1 MIVCETPLR
10 EVQGQREALVEMLDR
25 RPEMEEWV
33 MGALAVLAWM
43 EHGTPL
49 PLEEARRL

>member
-10 EVQGQREALVEMLDR
+10 EVRVQREALVELLDR

-49 PLEEARRL
+49 PLEEASRL